1 MQHASSVTAA
11 DALERHGQADA
22 PAAGE
27 ADEGGETGGGGART
41 TLSRGATLATTLLLT
56 AALLAG
62 VLYLVLMLADYS
74 RIFVHPDNH
83 QFILKEGL
91 RDGVKIGWRDFP
103 NSLQLRAPDEFRPR
117 FLTYYLLEVD
127 QKLRLMI
134 YDWAPVHP
142 TLMPIAWLCYLVV
155 GPYYLFR
162 LLLNMTGSRLAGLAA
177 VALFVSAI
185 GFLSA
190 FSMQF
195 MPGKPLSSTALILS
209 LYAVSEAV
217 KKLPPGKLFMHAP
230 GYQKYLALFWLLVG
244 LFLDE
249 MPIASLM
256 IVPLVFWPYFFPRW
270 PWQRSDV
277 IAFVK
282 NGLFLSIPALAFL
295 GIVVFIVPPL
305 TEQLFGYTFDYLG
318 DILLIHGNTRS
329 APSLEVA
336 VQSGVESYV
345 LVGNVTTLF
354 GLSLAPWMISPL
366 TYTIGGV
373 YPAGQVTNL
382 PKIAILLL
390 FFTAAV
396 YLAIRCRG
404 SVAVHLRGLL
414 VSLPLFILFLSLLM
428 ARHIPVVTGYY
439 YGAIF
444 ASIFAILVGLMLAGV
459 AQLHPRL
466 TPLAALLVLA
476 MVGTQL
482 VNFHAIND
490 GWRVLHDEGLTRQR
504 LEKARTA
511 RDRRIPLAAEARP
524 LTREE
529 LQAIWSAW
537 KAGRLDRYMRDN
549 PVSASAVYEVI
560 ELQELDRA
568 R

>member
-1 MQHASSVTAA
+1 LQHASPVTAA
-11 DALERHGQADA
+11 DALERSDRDAA
-22 PAAGE
+22 PA
-27 ADEGGETGGGGART
+27 GGERGAGGELGGGGAR
-41 TLSRGATLATTLLLT
+41 RGLADRATLATTVLL
-56 AALLAG
+56 AVALLAG
-62 VLYLVLMLADYS
+62 AVYLLLMLSDYR

-91 RDGVKIGWRDFP
+91 RDGVIIGWRDFP

-117 FLTYYLLEVD
+117 FITYYLLEVD

-134 YDWAPVHP
+134 YDWMPAHP
-142 TLMPIAWLCYLVV
+142 TLMPVAWLLYLVGV
-155 GPYYLFR
+155 YYLYR
-162 LLLNMTGSRLAGLAA
+162 LMLNLTGKRLAGLASA
-177 VALFVSAI
+177 ALFVSAI

-195 MPGKPLSSTALILS
+195 MPGKPLSSTALIMS

-217 KKLPPGKLFMHAP
+217 KRLSPGGLFVQAP
-230 GYQKYLALFWLLVG
+230 GIQKYLALLWLVLG

-256 IVPLVFWPYFFPRW
+256 IVPLVFWPYFVPRW
-270 PWQRSDV
+270 PWKRPDIV
-277 IAFVK
+277 AFVK
-282 NGLFLSIPALAFL
+282 NGLFFSIPALAFL
-295 GIVVFIVPPL
+295 GIVVFVIPPL
-305 TEQLFGYTFDYLG
+305 TQYLFGYWFDYLG

-336 VQSGVESYV
+336 VQSGLEPWV

-354 GLSLAPWMISPL
+354 GLSLAPWTISPL
-366 TYTIGGV
+366 VYTINDV
-373 YPAGQVTNL
+373 YPGGQVTNL
-382 PKIAILLL
+382 PKIAILVL
-390 FFTAAV
+390 FFAAAL

-404 SVAVHLRGLL
+404 PVAMHLRGLL
-414 VSLPLFILFLSLLM
+414 LSLPPFILFLSLLM

-459 AQLHPRL
+459 AQLRPKL
-466 TPLAALLVLA
+466 TPVAALLVLA

-482 VNFHAIND
+482 ANFHAIND
-490 GWRVLHDEGLTRQR
+490 GWRILHDEGLTRQR
-504 LEKARTA
+504 LEKARMA
-511 RDRRIPLAAEARP
+511 RDRRIPVAQEARP

-529 LQAIWSAW
+529 LRAIWSAW

-549 PVSASAVYEVI
+549 SVSASAVFEVV